1 MHDALPRHLR
11 DAADR
16 LGPEP
21 VTVATLA
28 DACGGALQGTLL
40 VLLATP
46 CVLPVPGIGN
56 VMGAALVMLGL
67 AMWRGERTDVLPARV
82 AAVTMPARW
91 GARVLRL
98 IARLHEFSGQAMRT
112 RLAPLAAV
120 RRGGW
125 LAPKVVLMGALIFLP
140 IPLGN
145 VLPAVSMVLTGLGLV
160 RRDGLAVLAG
170 AVFGAAAVAWTAA
183 LGVGAWAWIVRPL
196 LEAFGA

>member
-1 MHDALPRHLR
+1 MHDTLPHRLR

-21 VTVATLA
+21 VTVAALA

-67 AMWRGERTDVLPARV
+67 AMWRGERADVLPARV

-98 IARLHEFSGQAMRT
+98 IARFHEFAGRAMRT
-112 RLAPLAAV
+112 RLVPLAVV

-160 RRDGLAVLAG
+160 RRDGLAVLVG

-183 LGVGAWAWIVRPL
+183 LGVGAWAWIARPV
-196 LEAFGA
+196 LEALGA